1 MTDYKMQFEVK
12 LKWDTP
18 SKWVETVLADFPK
31 FLQDHADCER
41 KASAMAMSFVA
52 KCPDRVEIIPELIE
66 TALEELVHFKLV
78 YEIMDQKKI
87 PLPKQLEQDNYI
99 AQLIKLCRS
108 GREER
113 LLDRMVVASVVEA
126 RGVERF
132 RMVAENIED
141 TELQKFYD
149 MLWRSEFKH
158 SDVFLRLA
166 LSYWDKETIGQ
177 RLEYFIEEEAIIC
190 KNLPFRSAVH

>member
-1 MTDYKMQFEVK
+1 MEFDIK

-18 SKWVETVLADFPK
+18 KEWIETVLADFPK

-87 PLPKQLEQDNYI
+87 TLPKQLEQDNYI
-99 AQLIKLCRS
+99 GGLIKKCRS

-126 RGVERF
+126 RGGERF
-132 RMVAENIED
+132 RIAAENIEEE
-141 TELQKFYD
+141 ELQKFYD
-149 MLWRSEFKH
+149 MLWRSEYKH

-166 LSYWDKETIGQ
+166 LSYWKWEEIEE
-177 RLEYFIEEEAIIC
+177 RLVYFIHEEAIIC
-190 KNLPFRSAVH
+190 EGLPFRAAVH

>member
-1 MTDYKMQFEVK
+1 MEFDIK

-18 SKWVETVLADFPK
+18 KEWIETVLADFPK

-87 PLPKQLEQDNYI
+87 TLPKQLEQDNYI
-99 AQLIKLCRS
+99 GGLIKKCRS

-113 LLDRMVVASVVEA
+113 LLDRMVVAAVVEA

-132 RMVAENIED
+132 RIVAENIEEE
-141 TELQKFYD
+141 ELQKFYD
-149 MLWRSEFKH
+149 MLWRSEYKH

-166 LSYWDKETIGQ
+166 LSYWKWEEIEE
-177 RLEYFIEEEAIIC
+177 RLVYFIHQEAIIC
-190 KNLPFRSAVH
+190 EGLPFRAAVH

>member
-1 MTDYKMQFEVK
+1 MEFDIK

-18 SKWVETVLADFPK
+18 KEWIETVLADFPK

-87 PLPKQLEQDNYI
+87 TLPKQLEQDNYI
-99 AQLIKLCRS
+99 GGLIKKCRS

-113 LLDRMVVASVVEA
+113 LLDRMVVAAVVEA
-126 RGVERF
+126 RGGERF
-132 RMVAENIED
+132 RIVAENIEEE
-141 TELQKFYD
+141 ELQKFYD
-149 MLWRSEFKH
+149 MLWRSEYKH

-166 LSYWDKETIGQ
+166 LSYWKWEEIEE
-177 RLEYFIEEEAIIC
+177 RLVYFIHEEAIIC
-190 KNLPFRSAVH
+190 EGLPFRAAVH

>member
-1 MTDYKMQFEVK
+1 MEFDIK

-18 SKWVETVLADFPK
+18 KEWIETVLADFPK

-87 PLPKQLEQDNYI
+87 TLPKQLEQDNYI
-99 AQLIKLCRS
+99 GGLIKKCRS

-132 RMVAENIED
+132 RIVAENIKEE
-141 TELQKFYD
+141 ELQKFYD
-149 MLWRSEFKH
+149 MLWRSEYKH

-166 LSYWDKETIGQ
+166 LSYWKWEEIEE
-177 RLEYFIEEEAIIC
+177 RLVYFIHQEAIIC
-190 KNLPFRSAVH
+190 EGLPFRAAVH

>member
-1 MTDYKMQFEVK
+1 MEFDIK

-18 SKWVETVLADFPK
+18 KEWIETVLADFPE

-87 PLPKQLEQDNYI
+87 TLPKQLEQDNYI
-99 AQLIKLCRS
+99 GGLIKKCRS

-113 LLDRMVVASVVEA
+113 LLDRMVVAAVVEA

-132 RMVAENIED
+132 RIVAENIEEE
-141 TELQKFYD
+141 ELQKFYD
-149 MLWRSEFKH
+149 MLWRSEYKH

-166 LSYWDKETIGQ
+166 LSYWKWEEIEE
-177 RLEYFIEEEAIIC
+177 RLVYFIHEEAIIC
-190 KNLPFRSAVH
+190 EGLPFRAAVH

>member
-1 MTDYKMQFEVK
+1 MEFDIK

-18 SKWVETVLADFPK
+18 KEWIETVLADFPK

-87 PLPKQLEQDNYI
+87 TLPKQLEQDNYI
-99 AQLIKLCRS
+99 GGLIKKCRS

-132 RMVAENIED
+132 RIVAENIKEE
-141 TELQKFYD
+141 ELQKFYD
-149 MLWRSEFKH
+149 MLWRSEYKH

-166 LSYWDKETIGQ
+166 LSYWKWEEIEE
-177 RLEYFIEEEAIIC
+177 RLVYFIHEEAIIC
-190 KNLPFRSAVH
+190 EGLPFRAAVH

>member
-1 MTDYKMQFEVK
+1 MEFDIK

-18 SKWVETVLADFPK
+18 KEWIETVLADFPK

-87 PLPKQLEQDNYI
+87 TLPKQLEQDNYI
-99 AQLIKLCRS
+99 GGLIKKCRS

-113 LLDRMVVASVVEA
+113 LLDRMVVAAVVEA

-132 RMVAENIED
+132 RIVAENIKEE
-141 TELQKFYD
+141 ELQKFYD
-149 MLWRSEFKH
+149 MLWRSEYKH

-166 LSYWDKETIGQ
+166 LSYWKWEEIEE
-177 RLEYFIEEEAIIC
+177 RLVYFIHQEAIIC
-190 KNLPFRSAVH
+190 EGLPFRAAVH

>member
-1 MTDYKMQFEVK
+1 MDFEVK
-12 LKWDTP
+12 LKWETP
-18 SKWVETVLADFPK
+18 MKWVETVLADFPK

-78 YEIMDQKKI
+78 YEIMDKEKI
-87 PLPKQLEQDNYI
+87 ALPKQLEQDNYI

-132 RMVAENIED
+132 RMVAENVED
-141 TELQKFYD
+141 PELQKFYD

-166 LSYWDKETIGQ
+166 HSYWDKETIAK
-177 RLEYFIEEEAIIC
+177 RLEYFIDEEAIIC

>member
-1 MTDYKMQFEVK
+1 MEFDIK

-18 SKWVETVLADFPK
+18 KEWIETVLADFPK

-87 PLPKQLEQDNYI
+87 TLPKQLEQDNYI
-99 AQLIKLCRS
+99 GGLIKKCRS

-113 LLDRMVVASVVEA
+113 LLDRMVVAGVVEA

-132 RMVAENIED
+132 RIVAENIEEE
-141 TELQKFYD
+141 ELQKFYD
-149 MLWRSEFKH
+149 MLWRSEYKH

-166 LSYWDKETIGQ
+166 LSYWKWEEIEE
-177 RLEYFIEEEAIIC
+177 RLVYFIHEEAIIC
-190 KNLPFRSAVH
+190 EGLPFRAAVH

>member
-1 MTDYKMQFEVK
+1 MEFDIK

-18 SKWVETVLADFPK
+18 KEWIETVLADFPE

-87 PLPKQLEQDNYI
+87 TLPKQLEQDNYI
-99 AQLIKLCRS
+99 GRLIKKCRS

-113 LLDRMVVASVVEA
+113 LLDRMVVAAVVEA

-132 RMVAENIED
+132 RIVAENIEEE
-141 TELQKFYD
+141 ELQKFYD
-149 MLWRSEFKH
+149 MLWRSEYKH

-166 LSYWDKETIGQ
+166 LSYWKWEEIEE
-177 RLEYFIEEEAIIC
+177 RLVYFIDEEAIIC
-190 KNLPFRSAVH
+190 EGLPFRAAVH

>member
-1 MTDYKMQFEVK
+1 MEFDIK

-18 SKWVETVLADFPK
+18 KEWIETVLADFPK

-87 PLPKQLEQDNYI
+87 TLPKQLEQDNYI
-99 AQLIKLCRS
+99 GGLIKKCRS

-132 RMVAENIED
+132 RIVAENIKEE
-141 TELQKFYD
+141 ELQKFYD
-149 MLWRSEFKH
+149 MLWQSEYKH

-166 LSYWDKETIGQ
+166 LSYWKWEEIEE
-177 RLEYFIEEEAIIC
+177 RLVYFIHQEAIIC
-190 KNLPFRSAVH
+190 EGLPFRAAVH

>member
-1 MTDYKMQFEVK
+1 MEFDIK

-18 SKWVETVLADFPK
+18 KEWIETVLADFPK

-41 KASAMAMSFVA
+41 KASAMAMRFVA

-87 PLPKQLEQDNYI
+87 TLPKQLEQDNYI
-99 AQLIKLCRS
+99 GGLIKKCRS

-132 RMVAENIED
+132 RIVAENIKEE
-141 TELQKFYD
+141 ELQKFYD
-149 MLWRSEFKH
+149 MLWRSEYKH

-166 LSYWDKETIGQ
+166 LSYWKWEEIEE
-177 RLEYFIEEEAIIC
+177 RLVYFIHEEAIIC
-190 KNLPFRSAVH
+190 EGLPFRAAVH

>member
-1 MTDYKMQFEVK
+1 MEFDIK

-18 SKWVETVLADFPK
+18 KEWIETVLADFPK

-87 PLPKQLEQDNYI
+87 TLPKQLEQDNYI
-99 AQLIKLCRS
+99 GRLIKKCRS

-113 LLDRMVVASVVEA
+113 LLDRMVVAAVVEA

-132 RMVAENIED
+132 RIVAENIEEE
-141 TELQKFYD
+141 ELQKFYD
-149 MLWRSEFKH
+149 MLWRSEYKH

-166 LSYWDKETIGQ
+166 LSYWKWEEIEE
-177 RLEYFIEEEAIIC
+177 RLVYFIHEEAIIC
-190 KNLPFRSAVH
+190 EGLPFRAAVH

>member
-1 MTDYKMQFEVK
+1 MEFDIK

-18 SKWVETVLADFPK
+18 KEWIETVLADFPK

-87 PLPKQLEQDNYI
+87 TLPKQLEQDNYI
-99 AQLIKLCRS
+99 GGLIKKCRS

-113 LLDRMVVASVVEA
+113 LLDRMVVAGVVEA

-132 RMVAENIED
+132 RIVAENIEEE
-141 TELQKFYD
+141 ELQKFYD
-149 MLWRSEFKH
+149 MLWRSEYKH

-166 LSYWDKETIGQ
+166 LSYWKWEEIEE
-177 RLEYFIEEEAIIC
+177 RLVYFIDEEAIIC
-190 KNLPFRSAVH
+190 EGLPFRAAVH

>member
-1 MTDYKMQFEVK
+1 MEFDIK

-18 SKWVETVLADFPK
+18 KEWIETVLADFPE

-87 PLPKQLEQDNYI
+87 TLPKQLEQDNYI
-99 AQLIKLCRS
+99 GGLIKKCRS

-113 LLDRMVVASVVEA
+113 LLDRMVVAAVVEA

-132 RMVAENIED
+132 RIVAENVEEE
-141 TELQKFYD
+141 ELQKFYD
-149 MLWRSEFKH
+149 MLWRSEYKH

-166 LSYWDKETIGQ
+166 LSYWKWEEIEE
-177 RLEYFIEEEAIIC
+177 RLVYFIHEEAIIC
-190 KNLPFRSAVH
+190 EGLPFRAAVH

>member
-1 MTDYKMQFEVK
+1 MEFDIK

-18 SKWVETVLADFPK
+18 KEWIETVLADFPK

-87 PLPKQLEQDNYI
+87 TLPKQLEQDNYI
-99 AQLIKLCRS
+99 GGLIKKCRS

-113 LLDRMVVASVVEA
+113 LLDRMVVAAVVEA

-132 RMVAENIED
+132 RIVAENIKEE
-141 TELQKFYD
+141 ELQKFYD
-149 MLWRSEFKH
+149 MLWQSEYKH

-166 LSYWDKETIGQ
+166 LSYWKWEEIEE
-177 RLEYFIEEEAIIC
+177 RLVYFIHQEAIIC
-190 KNLPFRSAVH
+190 EGLPFRAAVH

>member
-1 MTDYKMQFEVK
+1 MEFDIK

-18 SKWVETVLADFPK
+18 KEWIETVLADFPK

-87 PLPKQLEQDNYI
+87 TLPKQLEQDNYI
-99 AQLIKLCRS
+99 GGLIKKCRS

-113 LLDRMVVASVVEA
+113 LLDRMVVAAVVEA

-132 RMVAENIED
+132 RIVAENIEEE
-141 TELQKFYD
+141 ELQKFYD
-149 MLWRSEFKH
+149 MLWRSEYKH

-166 LSYWDKETIGQ
+166 LSYWKWEEIEE
-177 RLEYFIEEEAIIC
+177 RLVYFIHEEAIIC
-190 KNLPFRSAVH
+190 EGLPFRAAVH

>member
-1 MTDYKMQFEVK
+1 MEFDIK

-18 SKWVETVLADFPK
+18 KEWIETVLADFPK

-87 PLPKQLEQDNYI
+87 TLPKQLEQDNYLGR
-99 AQLIKLCRS
+99 LIKKCRS

-113 LLDRMVVASVVEA
+113 LLDRMVVAAVVEA

-132 RMVAENIED
+132 RIVAENIEEE
-141 TELQKFYD
+141 ELQKFYD
-149 MLWRSEFKH
+149 MLWRSEYKH

-166 LSYWDKETIGQ
+166 LSYWKWEEIEE
-177 RLEYFIEEEAIIC
+177 RLVYFIHEEAIIC
-190 KNLPFRSAVH
+190 EGLPFRAAVH

>member
-1 MTDYKMQFEVK
+1 MEFDIK

-18 SKWVETVLADFPK
+18 KEWIETVLADFPK

-87 PLPKQLEQDNYI
+87 TLPKQLEQDNYI
-99 AQLIKLCRS
+99 GGLIKKCRS

-132 RMVAENIED
+132 RIVAENIEEE
-141 TELQKFYD
+141 ELQKFYD
-149 MLWRSEFKH
+149 MLWRSEYKH

-166 LSYWDKETIGQ
+166 LSYWKWEEIEE
-177 RLEYFIEEEAIIC
+177 RLVYFIHEEAIIC
-190 KNLPFRSAVH
+190 EGLPFRAAVH

>member
-1 MTDYKMQFEVK
+1 MEFDIK

-18 SKWVETVLADFPK
+18 KEWIETVLADFPK

-87 PLPKQLEQDNYI
+87 TLPKQLEQDNYI
-99 AQLIKLCRS
+99 GGLIKKCRS

-113 LLDRMVVASVVEA
+113 LLDRMVVAAVVEA

-132 RMVAENIED
+132 RIVAENIKEE
-141 TELQKFYD
+141 ELQKFYD
-149 MLWRSEFKH
+149 MLWRSEYKH

-166 LSYWDKETIGQ
+166 LSYWKWEEIEE
-177 RLEYFIEEEAIIC
+177 RLVYFIHEEAIIC
-190 KNLPFRSAVH
+190 EGLPFRAAVH

>member
-1 MTDYKMQFEVK
+1 MEFDIK

-18 SKWVETVLADFPK
+18 KEWIETVLADFPK

-87 PLPKQLEQDNYI
+87 TLPKQLEQDNYI
-99 AQLIKLCRS
+99 GGLIKKCRS

-113 LLDRMVVASVVEA
+113 LLDRMVVAAVVEA

-132 RMVAENIED
+132 RIVAENIKEE
-141 TELQKFYD
+141 ELQKFYD
-149 MLWRSEFKH
+149 MLWQSEYKH

-166 LSYWDKETIGQ
+166 LSYWKWEEIEE
-177 RLEYFIEEEAIIC
+177 RLVYFIHEEAIIC
-190 KNLPFRSAVH
+190 EGLPFRAAVH

>member
-1 MTDYKMQFEVK
+1 MEFDIK

-18 SKWVETVLADFPK
+18 KEWIETVLADFPK

-87 PLPKQLEQDNYI
+87 TLPKQLEQDNYI
-99 AQLIKLCRS
+99 GGLIKKCRS

-132 RMVAENIED
+132 RIVAENIKEE
-141 TELQKFYD
+141 ELQKFYD
-149 MLWRSEFKH
+149 MLWQSEYKH

-166 LSYWDKETIGQ
+166 LSYWKWEEIEE
-177 RLEYFIEEEAIIC
+177 RLVYFIHEEAIIC
-190 KNLPFRSAVH
+190 EGLPFRAAVH

>member
-1 MTDYKMQFEVK
+1 MEFDIK

-18 SKWVETVLADFPK
+18 KEWIETVLADFPK

-87 PLPKQLEQDNYI
+87 TLPKQLEQDNYI
-99 AQLIKLCRS
+99 GGLIKKCRS

-113 LLDRMVVASVVEA
+113 LLDRMVVAAVVEA
-126 RGVERF
+126 RGGERV
-132 RMVAENIED
+132 RIVAENIKEE
-141 TELQKFYD
+141 ELQKFYD
-149 MLWRSEFKH
+149 MLWRSEYKH

-166 LSYWDKETIGQ
+166 LSYWKWEEIEE
-177 RLEYFIEEEAIIC
+177 RLVYFIHEEAIIC
-190 KNLPFRSAVH
+190 EGLPFRAAVH

>member
-1 MTDYKMQFEVK
+1 MEFDIK

-18 SKWVETVLADFPK
+18 KEWIETVLADFPK

-87 PLPKQLEQDNYI
+87 ALPKQLDQDNYI
-99 AQLIKLCRS
+99 TDLIKKCRS

-113 LLDRMVVASVVEA
+113 LLDRMVIASVVEA

-132 RMVAENIED
+132 RMVAENIKDE
-141 TELQKFYD
+141 ELQKFYD
-149 MLWRSEFKH
+149 MLWRSEYKH

-166 LSYWDKETIGQ
+166 KSYWKWEEIEK
-177 RLEYFIEEEAIIC
+177 RLAFFIDEEAIIC
-190 KNLPFRSAVH
+190 AALPFRAAVH